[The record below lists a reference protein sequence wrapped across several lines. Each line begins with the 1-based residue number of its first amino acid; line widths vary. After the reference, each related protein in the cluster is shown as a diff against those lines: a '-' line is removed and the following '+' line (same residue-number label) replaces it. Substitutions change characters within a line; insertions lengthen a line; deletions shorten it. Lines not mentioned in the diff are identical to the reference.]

1 MAVRSLWAV
10 RRRGQRLLALS
21 TAWESRGWLLP
32 FSTVTQRTAGE
43 DCSSEDPPDELGPSL
58 AERALRIKAVKL
70 EKEVQDLTVRYQR
83 AVADCE
89 NIKRRTQRCVEDA
102 KIFGETFIHN
112 KNVFQLVLPP
122 QPP

>member
-10 RRRGQRLLALS
+10 RRRGQRLLAWS

-32 FSTVTQRTAGE
+32 FSTATQRTAGE

-70 EKEVQDLTVRYQR
+70 EKEVQDLTESRVSVRTWWRWQTSW
-83 AVADCE
+83 
-89 NIKRRTQRCVEDA
+89 RRLRSA
-102 KIFGETFIHN
+102 FL
-112 KNVFQLVLPP
+112 KNQSLGTRSSLWRRSSEGCHF
-122 QPP
+122 